1 MAFTD
6 IDTDAL
12 YARMFAAAQAE
23 NRAAW
28 PQMRAV
34 LKIELKGLA
43 RQIKELGKAVA
54 ANDLTSTEAAAAM
67 RLQAQHSAL
76 IVASL
81 TEAKLPAT
89 EAAIGAGLDATRDDV
104 NAAAGFAL
112 V

>member
-1 MAFTD
+1 VAFTD

-28 PQMRAV
+28 PQLRTV

-54 ANDLTSTEAAAAM
+54 SGDLSAAEASAVM
-67 RLQAQHSAL
+67 RLQGQHSAL
-76 IVASL
+76 IVASF
-81 TEAKLPAT
+81 TEAKLPAA
-89 EAAIGAGLDATRDDV
+89 EAAIGAAFDAARDGV

-112 V
+112 G